1 MKFERLMS
9 WQGHILNQIS
19 VSISI
24 CHRIGQIISWNVI
37 SLVWAFQVLLDWT
50 FLYCLKFAATM
61 SAVGRISHQTDR
73 SRWSAN
79 VCECQTNPAFVTYFV
94 FLLFL
99 TFRNVFSHIHSATEK
114 WGKIVKRGESENDFD
129 LDEKWQILG
138 LVSNYL
144 WSAIGFNPSSIH
156 HRTVINPWL
165 ICHKCNLRNTH
176 VFFSDN
182 RVSWRC
188 DRLVTIS

>member
-1 MKFERLMS
+1 
-9 WQGHILNQIS
+9 
-19 VSISI
+19 
-24 CHRIGQIISWNVI
+24 
-37 SLVWAFQVLLDWT
+37 
-50 FLYCLKFAATM
+50 M

-99 TFRNVFSHIHSATEK
+99 TFRNIFSHNHSATEK
-114 WGKIVKRGESENDFD
+114 CGEIVKRGENENENDFD

-156 HRTVINPWL
+156 HRTVINLWL

-188 DRLVTIS
+188 DRLVTISQNTIFNKIFSKKLSKASSPDCHQSLIDLSWMHSSEYACSWNGSRW

>member
-1 MKFERLMS
+1 MDTSLIKFQCQSRFVTALVRLFHEMSFLWFEPFKCSLIKHFCIASSLPRPCLLLGEFHTKPTAADEALMS
-9 WQGHILNQIS
+9 VSVRPTLHLSHILYF
-19 VSISI
+19 
-24 CHRIGQIISWNVI
+24 CYFWLFVI
-37 SLVWAFQVLLDWT
+37 
-50 FLYCLKFAATM
+50 Y
-61 SAVGRISHQTDR
+61 
-73 SRWSAN
+73 
-79 VCECQTNPAFVTYFV
+79 
-94 FLLFL
+94 FL
-99 TFRNVFSHIHSATEK
+99 TTIVQQKSG
-114 WGKIVKRGESENDFD
+114 GKSKRGENENDFD
-129 LDEKWQILG
+129 VDEKWQILR

-156 HRTVINPWL
+156 HRTVINLWL